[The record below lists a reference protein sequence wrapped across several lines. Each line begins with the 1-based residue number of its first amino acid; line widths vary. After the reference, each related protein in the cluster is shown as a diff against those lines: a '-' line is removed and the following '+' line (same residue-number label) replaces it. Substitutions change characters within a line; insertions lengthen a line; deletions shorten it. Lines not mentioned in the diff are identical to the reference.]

1 LPRFAEISIAQY
13 NANLDL
19 DTRRYNR
26 LFDQMMIISDE
37 LKRRPGDHRRYLS
50 SLYQHPNTKVRA
62 KAAIHTLAVLPEEA
76 RKVLEEVGSLKGYSG
91 PMDARGILRALD
103 EGTYVPE

>member
-1 LPRFAEISIAQY
+1 MTGLRATRMNNIGSLSTEELVARFAEIGIAQY

-19 DTRRYNR
+19 DTRRYNG
-26 LFDQMMIISDE
+26 LFDQMIIISDE

-62 KAAIHTLAVLPEEA
+62 KAAIIRLQCFP
-76 RKVLEEVGSLKGYSG
+76 KKLERCWRRS
-91 PMDARGILRALD
+91 AA
-103 EGTYVPE
+103 